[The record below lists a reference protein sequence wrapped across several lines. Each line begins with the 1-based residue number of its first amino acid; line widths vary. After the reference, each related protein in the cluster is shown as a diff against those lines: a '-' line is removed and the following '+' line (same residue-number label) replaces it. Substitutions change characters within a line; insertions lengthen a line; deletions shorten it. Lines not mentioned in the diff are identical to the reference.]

1 MARLSFL
8 KLVYRKE
15 IEMDKLQTEYVI
27 NKVFNDDEGVV
38 LELRDIE
45 FGDRL
50 FVEVNNNTMSPQLE
64 LEMKKYFFDESDVD
78 RVHLD
83 SNSPMFREVALDYL
97 SIGEQFELHAIV
109 EFDRYSY
116 TIKSVIAR

>member
-1 MARLSFL
+1 
-8 KLVYRKE
+8 
-15 IEMDKLQTEYVI
+15 MDKFETEYVI
-27 NKVFNDDEGVV
+27 NKVIDDAEGII

-45 FGDRL
+45 HGDRL

-64 LEMKKYFFDESDVD
+64 LDMKKYFFDESDVD

-83 SNSPMFREVALDYL
+83 SNSAMFREVALDYL

-109 EFDRYSY
+109 EFDRFSY